1 MEKFIWIIMAFIAGS
16 FLPIQSGMNN
26 KLAKTGGSPVHA
38 SMISFAIGLL
48 ALVIYIILTSQNVSW
63 RGIKDAPTY
72 AWIGGILG
80 AFYVTIIVLA
90 FPKIGPGLTFGLVV
104 TGQLLISMLMEH
116 FRVMG
121 AEHIPMSIGRIAGM
135 LLIVSGVIIMKKF

>member
-1 MEKFIWIIMAFIAGS
+1 MNSIRKHLLINIAIELGGFPNRMGQIQQTLDFIYCWLLLKNDKMEKFIWIIMAFIAGS

-63 RGIKDAPTY
+63 TPRLM
-72 AWIGGILG
+72 LG
-80 AFYVTIIVLA
+80 
-90 FPKIGPGLTFGLVV
+90 
-104 TGQLLISMLMEH
+104 
-116 FRVMG
+116 
-121 AEHIPMSIGRIAGM
+121 
-135 LLIVSGVIIMKKF
+135 

>member
-1 MEKFIWIIMAFIAGS
+1 MEKFIWIIMTFIAGT

-26 KLAKTGGSPVHA
+26 KLAKTGGSPIHA

-48 ALVIYIILTSQNVSW
+48 ALVIYILLTSQDISW
-63 RGIKDAPTY
+63 KGIKDAPTY
-72 AWIGGILG
+72 AWLGGLLG

-116 FRVMG
+116 FHIMGAQHIPITIGRVM
-121 AEHIPMSIGRIAGM
+121 GM
-135 LLIVSGVIIMKKF
+135 LLIIGGVIIMKSF

>member
-1 MEKFIWIIMAFIAGS
+1 MAFIAGS
-16 FLPIQSGMNN
+16 FLPIQSSMNN

-48 ALVIYIILTSQNVSW
+48 ALVIYILLTSQNVSLK
-63 RGIKDAPTY
+63 GIKGAPTY

-80 AFYVTIIVLA
+80 AFYVTIIVIA

-104 TGQLLISMLMEH
+104 TGQMLISMLMEH
-116 FRVMG
+116 YQIMG
-121 AEHIPMSIGRIAGM
+121 AQQIPISIGRIMGM
-135 LLIVSGVIIMKKF
+135 LLIISGVIIMKKF

>member
-16 FLPIQSGMNN
+16 FLPIQSSMNN

-48 ALVIYIILTSQNVSW
+48 ALVIYILLTSQNVSLK
-63 RGIKDAPTY
+63 GIKGAPTY

-80 AFYVTIIVLA
+80 AFYVTIIVIA

-104 TGQLLISMLMEH
+104 TGQMLISMLMEH
-116 FRVMG
+116 YQIMG
-121 AEHIPMSIGRIAGM
+121 AQQIPISIGRIMGM
-135 LLIVSGVIIMKKF
+135 LLIISGVIIMKKF

>member
-1 MEKFIWIIMAFIAGS
+1 MAFIAGS

-121 AEHIPMSIGRIAGM
+121 AEHIPMSIGRIVGM

>member
-1 MEKFIWIIMAFIAGS
+1 MEKIIWIVMAFIAGS

-26 KLAKTGGSPVHA
+26 KLAKAGGSPVHA

-104 TGQLLISMLMEH
+104 SGQLLISMLMEH
-116 FRVMG
+116 FHIMG
-121 AEHIPMSIGRIAGM
+121 AQQIPISIGRIMGM
-135 LLIVSGVIIMKKF
+135 LLIISGVIIMKKF

>member
-1 MEKFIWIIMAFIAGS
+1 MAFIAGT

-26 KLAKTGGSPVHA
+26 KLAKTGGSPIHA

-48 ALVIYIILTSQNVSW
+48 ALVIYILLTSQDISW

-72 AWIGGILG
+72 AWLGGVLG

-104 TGQLLISMLMEH
+104 AGQLLISMLMEH
-116 FRVMG
+116 YQIMG
-121 AEHIPMSIGRIAGM
+121 AQQIPISMGRIMGM
-135 LLIVSGVIIMKKF
+135 LLIIGGVIIMKNF

>member
-1 MEKFIWIIMAFIAGS
+1 
-16 FLPIQSGMNN
+16 MNN

-48 ALVIYIILTSQNVSW
+48 ALVLYILLTSQNVSW

-116 FRVMG
+116 FYIMG
-121 AEHIPMSIGRIAGM
+121 AQQIPISIGRIVGM
-135 LLIVSGVIIMKKF
+135 ILIIGGVIIMKKF

>member
-1 MEKFIWIIMAFIAGS
+1 MEKFIWIILAFFAGS

-48 ALVIYIILTSQNVSW
+48 VLVIYILLTSQNVSW
-63 RGIKDAPTY
+63 KGIKDAPSY
-72 AWIGGILG
+72 AWAGGILG

-116 FRVMG
+116 FQIMG
-121 AEHIPMSIGRIAGM
+121 AQQIPISIGRITGM
-135 LLIVSGVIIMKKF
+135 LLIIVGVIIMKNF

>member
-1 MEKFIWIIMAFIAGS
+1 
-16 FLPIQSGMNN
+16 MNN
-26 KLAKTGGSPVHA
+26 KLAKSGGSPVHA

-48 ALVIYIILTSQNVSW
+48 ALVLYILLTSQNVSW
-63 RGIKDAPTY
+63 RGIKEAPTY

-116 FRVMG
+116 FYIMG
-121 AEHIPMSIGRIAGM
+121 AQQIPISIGRIVGM
-135 LLIVSGVIIMKKF
+135 ILIIGGVIIMKKF